1 MMKMRLRHG
10 GARRSL
16 DAMNTSTLQGQRIV
30 ILGGSA
36 GIGLAVAERA
46 LSEGAHVL
54 IASHDRARVDRAV
67 SQLRAGRQDPG
78 DGRGTVS
85 GHTADLRSPSETRAL
100 FEAVG
105 PLDHLVYTAGEELLL
120 APLAELD
127 LAAARRFFE
136 LRYWGALAAVQAARP
151 HLAREGSIVLTS
163 GAAGRRPHPGF
174 VVGASICAAMEAA
187 ARTLAVELA
196 PVRVNVVT
204 PGFVDTD
211 LWSNI
216 PADARAQMFRDAAAK
231 LPVGRI
237 GTAPDIA
244 EHYLSFMRGRYV
256 TGQALVVDGGGVLV

>member
-1 MMKMRLRHG
+1 MT
-10 GARRSL
+10 
-16 DAMNTSTLQGQRIV
+16 TSTLQGQRIV

-36 GIGLAVAERA
+36 GIGFAVADRA
-46 LSEGAHVL
+46 LSEGAHVV

-67 SQLRAGRQDPG
+67 ARLRAGRRDAGAGSPAAG
-78 DGRGTVS
+78 DRGSIT
-85 GHTADLRSPSETRAL
+85 GHAVDLRSPAKTRAL

-105 PLDHLVYTAGEELLL
+105 SFEHLVYTAGEELLL
-120 APLAELD
+120 APLAQLD
-127 LAAARRFFE
+127 LSAARRFFE
-136 LRYWGALAAVQAARP
+136 LRYWGALTAVQAARP

-174 VVGASICAAMEAA
+174 VVGASICAAMEAV

-231 LPVGRI
+231 LPVGRVA
-237 GTAPDIA
+237 TADDVA